1 MSLSRKINVFQPD
14 GRCRP
19 TEITLSVYVHMGN
32 EYFLCQ
38 NEWVG
43 RTGYSSA
50 EVTTFLQAKVR
61 TEDTIDVVSI
71 R

>member
-1 MSLSRKINVFQPD
+1 MSFSGKISIFQPD

-19 TEITLSVYVHMGN
+19 TEVTLSVYVRMGN

-43 RTGYSSA
+43 RIGYSSA

-61 TEDTIDVVSI
+61 TEDTSDVVSI